1 MKCPRCG
8 NEMTLDAHR
17 RYPIN
22 MCYNCGYM
30 EGQAVAPVE
39 EGEPN
44 YKHLKTLNL
53 NEMAAFLSKGLG
65 VDIDKVKLWMESTY
79 RK

>member
-22 MCYNCGYM
+22 MCYECGYM
-30 EGQAVAPVE
+30 EGQAVDPTE

-44 YKHLKTLNL
+44 YNHLINLNL
-53 NEMAAFLSKGLG
+53 NEMAAFISNGLN
-65 VDIDKVKLWMESTY
+65 VDLDKVKAWMESTY
-79 RK
+79 KE